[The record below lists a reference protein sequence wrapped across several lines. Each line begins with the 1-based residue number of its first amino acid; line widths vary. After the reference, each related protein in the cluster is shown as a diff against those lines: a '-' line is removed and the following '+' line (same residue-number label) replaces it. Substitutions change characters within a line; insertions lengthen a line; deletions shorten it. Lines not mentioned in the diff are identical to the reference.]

1 MEKKNPER
9 IIIPILIAVL
19 AVLCIVGGTYYIKVY
34 KPAIKQAAEESTLV
48 AQKDSTP
55 QKTGERTLLAQIN
68 ESNLALYK
76 DGDYIILSQDGQETE
91 YSDWASD
98 FSTKAPTLYYEDIN
112 NDGIKEIL
120 ITAYEN
126 TDENYNKSLN
136 GLYVL
141 AVSGEAGSRA
151 YDVYY
156 TNSQNW
162 SEYFGK
168 YVTCYLNQPAASP
181 DLLQFAMS
189 YKNIPLEY
197 DPQTGY
203 VNKQQKSSPNQ
214 KVWFSKVLR
223 ENGENCTFYKMTSA
237 PSVIELDKDTH
248 MPRVYTDIYAVYNE
262 TEQKQYIGRL
272 YTQITL
278 SSDSKLTIGSRSVGF
293 SPNSKFKADDPRG

>member
-1 MEKKNPER
+1 M
-9 IIIPILIAVL
+9 
-19 AVLCIVGGTYYIKVY
+19 
-34 KPAIKQAAEESTLV
+34 
-48 AQKDSTP
+48 
-55 QKTGERTLLAQIN
+55 
-68 ESNLALYK
+68 
-76 DGDYIILSQDGQETE
+76 
-91 YSDWASD
+91 
-98 FSTKAPTLYYEDIN
+98 
-112 NDGIKEIL
+112 
-120 ITAYEN
+120 
-126 TDENYNKSLN
+126 
-136 GLYVL
+136 L

-203 VNKQQKSSPNQ
+203 VNKQQKSTPNQ

-248 MPRVYTDIYAVYNE
+248 MPRVYTDIYAVYSE

-272 YTQITL
+272 YSQITL
-278 SSDSKLTIGSRSVGF
+278 SADSKLTIGSRSVGF
-293 SPNSKFKADDPRG
+293 SPNSEFKADDPRG